1 MTTTADTAT
10 WHTTLRASGTVTAI
24 ALSPDGGSWLCHGCG
39 ALGRSADH
47 ITTRGEAA
55 AHLDACTQDDPPT
68 VLTSPARAQT
78 ITAAHG
84 TTVEIIRGHD
94 WRCRACGE
102 KGDTPHAAGVG
113 ATHAAMCGA
122 PDPEAV
128 ARHLTMSS
136 PTMQA
141 AVEAA
146 VAMATAD
153 RDTEIQRL
161 TTSLAA
167 ATAHADDKRD
177 AAARRVADRLTSDLR
192 DLRGEAGRA
201 DTKASILAA
210 ATVAGIAAG
219 VSALATTTGLVTAIG
234 GAAVLGG
241 VGVIGILLTVLRPR
255 MSRDGRA
262 LVTAAPGDE
271 HQAAHAPDLAGIT
284 HERRELQQIV
294 AAKYKRITHAITGTA
309 GAGALAVIAA
319 ALHIMI

>member
-1 MTTTADTAT
+1 MTTTTTATTTADTAT
-10 WHTTLRASGTVTAI
+10 WRTTLTASGTVTAI

-47 ITTRGEAA
+47 IITRGEAA
-55 AHLDACTQDDPPT
+55 AHLDACTQDDPPPL
-68 VLTSPARAQT
+68 LTSPARAQT

-102 KGDTPHAAGVG
+102 KGQTPHAAGVG

-128 ARHLTMSS
+128 ARHLTTSS

-167 ATAHADDKRD
+167 ATAHADHEL
-177 AAARRVADRLTSDLR
+177 ADRLTNDMR

-201 DTKASILAA
+201 DVKASIL
-210 ATVAGIAAG
+210 VGGVGAGIAAG
-219 VSALATTTGLVTAIG
+219 VNALATTTGLVTAIG

-241 VGVIGILLTVLRPR
+241 VGVIGTLLTVLRPR
-255 MSRDGRA
+255 MSRDERA

-294 AAKYKRITHAITGTA
+294 AAKYKGITHAITATA

-319 ALHIMI
+319 ALHTMI